1 MENGGAGLP
10 TIEHDDRIVGE
21 VEARHKQ
28 VPHALGVVDAALELV
43 ARVAVRD
50 PAHHGAL
57 PPVRRRRGRAPPRR
71 RLHGAAAGVGVR
83 GGGDVRDG
91 PADGAADAGRP
102 VRQLQ
107 RGAAPRAV
115 DQHHHPARRSRSR
128 VGVARLCRRRG
139 RESTGGDGSPGEVA
153 GGLVGLVR
161 SFGGAGFGLRV
172 SAWLVLLFRWEKHRA
187 RGPRSL
193 RLRVFIFLF
202 PSCLRM
208 MTASLTD
215 PGPTAAVDCAIN
227 ARKSEQVLLC
237 N

>member
-1 MENGGAGLP
+1 MATSAMENGGSGLP
-10 TIEHDDRIVGE
+10 TVEHDDRIVGE
-21 VEARHKQ
+21 VEARHEQ

-71 RLHGAAAGVGVR
+71 RLHGAAAGVGVG

-107 RGAAPRAV
+107 RGAAPRAA

-128 VGVARLCRRRG
+128 VGVARVCRRRG
-139 RESTGGDGSPGEVA
+139 RESTGGDGSRG
-153 GGLVGLVR
+153 R
-161 SFGGAGFGLRV
+161 
-172 SAWLVLLFRWEKHRA
+172 RA
-187 RGPRSL
+187 RWVCWSGRMAPWWWWVRFARQRVALLVVSMGKAPRPAAQDRCACALS
-193 RLRVFIFLF
+193 FPFSFLLKDDDG
-202 PSCLRM
+202 S
-208 MTASLTD
+208 SKKKK
-215 PGPTAAVDCAIN
+215 G
-227 ARKSEQVLLC
+227 
-237 N
+237 